1 MRYVLVILSFLL
13 FYPTLSSAETRIGI
27 GIAVPGLS
35 IGINMPAYPRLAPIP
50 GYPVYYDPY
59 ADSNYFFYDGMYW
72 TLWGDNWYASSWYNG
87 PWYMVEPDYV
97 PLFILRIPV
106 RYYRHPP
113 AYFRGWNRNE
123 PPRWGV
129 HWGRGWEEHRRG
141 WDKWDHRYV
150 PRPAPLPSY
159 QRNYTG
165 NRYPHA
171 IQQQNTLRSEHYR
184 YEPRDSGTRR
194 YFQQREQQRRPEQPN
209 YPQQQRQ
216 IQRNQQRRPEQ
227 PNYPQQQ
234 RQIQRNQQQ
243 RQIQRNQQRQPPG
256 RNQQQQEDKRR
267 HQQQ

>member
-35 IGINMPAYPRLAPIP
+35 IGINMPAYPRLTPIP

-59 ADSNYFFYDGMYW
+59 AESNYFFYDGMYW
-72 TLWGDNWYASSWYNG
+72 SLWGDNWYASSWYNG

-123 PPRWGV
+123 PPRWGT

-165 NRYPHA
+165 SRYPHA
-171 IQQQNTLRSEHYR
+171 IEQQNTLRSEHYR

-194 YFQQREQQRRPEQPN
+194 YFQQRGQQRQP
-209 YPQQQRQ
+209 PQQQQQRLQQQKQIQQRQPPQQRQQQQRQQQQRQ
-216 IQRNQQRRPEQ
+216 IQKN
-227 PNYPQQQ
+227 
-234 RQIQRNQQQ
+234 
-243 RQIQRNQQRQPPG
+243 QRQPPG
-256 RNQQQQEDKRR
+256 QTQQQQEDKQRR
-267 HQQQ
+267 QQQQGSSY